1 MVSVGQEFRQG
12 LSGWFWIL
20 IFHVVESDNGWIW
33 GSEGLKHLGAGSTP
47 LSSHITLGPLHMVSL
62 TWLVWVSSQRGSPRA
77 AGLLTYGHSLKNEYS
92 YG

>member
-20 IFHVVESDNGWIW
+20 IFRVVQSDNGWIW
-33 GSEGLKHLGAGSTP
+33 GSEGLKHLGAGSSFFSYYLRASPRGLTD
-47 LSSHITLGPLHMVSL
+47 LAGLGFL
-62 TWLVWVSSQRGSPRA
+62 TAWQLRA
-77 AGLLTYGHSLKNEYS
+77 AGLLTHGQSLKNEHS